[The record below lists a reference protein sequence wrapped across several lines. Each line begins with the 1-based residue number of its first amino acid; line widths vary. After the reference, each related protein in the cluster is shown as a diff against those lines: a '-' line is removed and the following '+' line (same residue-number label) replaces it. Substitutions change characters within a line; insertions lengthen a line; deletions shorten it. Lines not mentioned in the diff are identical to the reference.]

1 MCTQKR
7 FATIMEDT
15 HVGKYSSQINP
26 RVRRY
31 GVVLAH
37 DILNDG
43 CVRITDSI
51 KLKHDIVS
59 NN

>member
-7 FATIMEDT
+7 FTTIMEDT

-26 RVRRY
+26 RVGRH